1 MPATGNCPS
10 LLTYLAHCPLHTEIG
25 QRQKGDNGWIG
36 IDARLS
42 SAPGSNGISSNE
54 IAVAAIYLAL
64 ALLGIAVGGWYI
76 VGRVVLIGRTGPS
89 IMTSNGTLR
98 PPPPPVP
105 KVCSLTA

>member
-1 MPATGNCPS
+1 M
-10 LLTYLAHCPLHTEIG
+10 
-25 QRQKGDNGWIG
+25 
-36 IDARLS
+36 
-42 SAPGSNGISSNE
+42 PGSVLLPVQMAS
-54 IAVAAIYLAL
+54 ARMKLQWQQYLAL
-64 ALLGIAVGGWYI
+64 ALLAIAVGGWYI